1 MKKNLFYY
9 LFAMICSVALF
20 ASCSD
25 DDDEVTGLTID
36 QVVGTFT
43 GQLEVLNQSI
53 PGTSIFVTKVDANT
67 VKVELKDF
75 KFSGL
80 TIGDIS
86 AECKVAL
93 DREGDDFDLNG
104 QATLTVAALGNIEL
118 PISITGEV
126 DAKELDIDINITNVP
141 AKEHLSPLIV
151 KSTGKVTTGLPGN
164 TPGAV
169 GIDTSSR
176 AAALFAFPKMP
187 FKSNSPSK
195 RRVAF

>member
-1 MKKNLFYY
+1 MKVRSLLFST
-9 LFAMICSVALF
+9 LCMLAISVTF
-20 ASCSD
+20 TSCSD

-126 DAKELDIDINITNVP
+126 DAKELDIDINITTVP
-141 AKEHLSPLIV
+141 ALNTL
-151 KSTGKVTTGLPGN
+151 KVEFEGT
-164 TPGAV
+164 
-169 GIDTSSR
+169 
-176 AAALFAFPKMP
+176 K
-187 FKSNSPSK
+187 
-195 RRVAF
+195 

>member
-80 TIGDIS
+80 TIGDIK
-86 AECKVAL
+86 CRVAL

-141 AKEHLSPLIV
+141 ALNTL
-151 KSTGKVTTGLPGN
+151 KVEFEGT
-164 TPGAV
+164 
-169 GIDTSSR
+169 
-176 AAALFAFPKMP
+176 K
-187 FKSNSPSK
+187 
-195 RRVAF
+195 

>member
-1 MKKNLFYY
+1 MKTLRLIGTTLLMVVLCLNFT
-9 LFAMICSVALF
+9 A
-20 ASCSD
+20 CSD

-141 AKEHLSPLIV
+141 ALNTL
-151 KSTGKVTTGLPGN
+151 KVEFEGT
-164 TPGAV
+164 
-169 GIDTSSR
+169 
-176 AAALFAFPKMP
+176 K
-187 FKSNSPSK
+187 
-195 RRVAF
+195 

>member
-126 DAKELDIDINITNVP
+126 DAKEFLNDRCHSFVRQTDVCKKQTANFLTIRC
-141 AKEHLSPLIV
+141 K
-151 KSTGKVTTGLPGN
+151 
-164 TPGAV
+164 
-169 GIDTSSR
+169 DTI
-176 AAALFAFPKMP
+176 L
-187 FKSNSPSK
+187 
-195 RRVAF
+195 

>member
-1 MKKNLFYY
+1 MKVRSLLFST
-9 LFAMICSVALF
+9 LCMLAISVTF
-20 ASCSD
+20 TSCSD

-36 QVVGTFT
+36 QVVGTCT

-141 AKEHLSPLIV
+141 ALNTL
-151 KSTGKVTTGLPGN
+151 KVEFEGT
-164 TPGAV
+164 
-169 GIDTSSR
+169 
-176 AAALFAFPKMP
+176 K
-187 FKSNSPSK
+187 
-195 RRVAF
+195 

>member
-93 DREGDDFDLNG
+93 DREGDDFDLEWTG
-104 QATLTVAALGNIEL
+104 YFDTVAALGNIEL

-141 AKEHLSPLIV
+141 ALNTL
-151 KSTGKVTTGLPGN
+151 KVEFEGT
-164 TPGAV
+164 
-169 GIDTSSR
+169 
-176 AAALFAFPKMP
+176 K
-187 FKSNSPSK
+187 
-195 RRVAF
+195 

>member
-1 MKKNLFYY
+1 LFYY

-86 AECKVAL
+86 AECKVAFFL

-141 AKEHLSPLIV
+141 ALNTL
-151 KSTGKVTTGLPGN
+151 KVEFEGT
-164 TPGAV
+164 
-169 GIDTSSR
+169 
-176 AAALFAFPKMP
+176 K
-187 FKSNSPSK
+187 
-195 RRVAF
+195 

>member
-118 PISITGEV
+118 PISITAWTIRNGRRLERISKCV
-126 DAKELDIDINITNVP
+126 
-141 AKEHLSPLIV
+141 LIIQFV
-151 KSTGKVTTGLPGN
+151 SLKHWEKQKFQQ
-164 TPGAV
+164 
-169 GIDTSSR
+169 SR
-176 AAALFAFPKMP
+176 L
-187 FKSNSPSK
+187 
-195 RRVAF
+195 RIL

>member
-1 MKKNLFYY
+1 M
-9 LFAMICSVALF
+9 
-20 ASCSD
+20 
-25 DDDEVTGLTID
+25 
-36 QVVGTFT
+36 
-43 GQLEVLNQSI
+43 
-53 PGTSIFVTKVDANT
+53 
-67 VKVELKDF
+67 KVELKDF

-141 AKEHLSPLIV
+141 ALNTLKVEFERELNNRVKE
-151 KSTGKVTTGLPGN
+151 K
-164 TPGAV
+164 
-169 GIDTSSR
+169 
-176 AAALFAFPKMP
+176 
-187 FKSNSPSK
+187 
-195 RRVAF
+195 

>member
-36 QVVGTFT
+36 QVAGTFT

-80 TIGDIS
+80 TIGDIK
-86 AECKVAL
+86 CRVAL

-141 AKEHLSPLIV
+141 ALNTL
-151 KSTGKVTTGLPGN
+151 KVEFEGT
-164 TPGAV
+164 
-169 GIDTSSR
+169 
-176 AAALFAFPKMP
+176 K
-187 FKSNSPSK
+187 
-195 RRVAF
+195 

>member
-104 QATLTVAALGNIEL
+104 QAALGNIEL

-141 AKEHLSPLIV
+141 ALNTL
-151 KSTGKVTTGLPGN
+151 KVEFEGT
-164 TPGAV
+164 
-169 GIDTSSR
+169 
-176 AAALFAFPKMP
+176 K
-187 FKSNSPSK
+187 
-195 RRVAF
+195 

>member
-9 LFAMICSVALF
+9 LFAMICSVALQT
-20 ASCSD
+20 SCSD

-104 QATLTVAALGNIEL
+104 QATLTVAALENIEL

-141 AKEHLSPLIV
+141 ALNTL
-151 KSTGKVTTGLPGN
+151 KVEFEGT
-164 TPGAV
+164 
-169 GIDTSSR
+169 
-176 AAALFAFPKMP
+176 K
-187 FKSNSPSK
+187 
-195 RRVAF
+195 

>member
-1 MKKNLFYY
+1 MKVRSLLFST
-9 LFAMICSVALF
+9 LCMLAISVTF
-20 ASCSD
+20 TSCSD

-141 AKEHLSPLIV
+141 ALNTL
-151 KSTGKVTTGLPGN
+151 KVEFEGT
-164 TPGAV
+164 
-169 GIDTSSR
+169 
-176 AAALFAFPKMP
+176 K
-187 FKSNSPSK
+187 
-195 RRVAF
+195 

>member
-25 DDDEVTGLTID
+25 DDDEVTGLTIVD

-141 AKEHLSPLIV
+141 ALNTL
-151 KSTGKVTTGLPGN
+151 KVEFEGT
-164 TPGAV
+164 
-169 GIDTSSR
+169 
-176 AAALFAFPKMP
+176 K
-187 FKSNSPSK
+187 
-195 RRVAF
+195 

>member
-1 MKKNLFYY
+1 MYLSEIAGKEIVNLTTGER
-9 LFAMICSVALF
+9 LGVVGECDIIV
-20 ASCSD
+20 
-25 DDDEVTGLTID
+25 DEVTGLTID

-141 AKEHLSPLIV
+141 ALNTL
-151 KSTGKVTTGLPGN
+151 KVEFEGT
-164 TPGAV
+164 
-169 GIDTSSR
+169 
-176 AAALFAFPKMP
+176 K
-187 FKSNSPSK
+187 
-195 RRVAF
+195 

>member
-36 QVVGTFT
+36 QRWWGTFT

-141 AKEHLSPLIV
+141 ALNTL
-151 KSTGKVTTGLPGN
+151 KVEFEGT
-164 TPGAV
+164 
-169 GIDTSSR
+169 
-176 AAALFAFPKMP
+176 K
-187 FKSNSPSK
+187 
-195 RRVAF
+195 

>member
-104 QATLTVAALGNIEL
+104 QATLTVQLWGTLNCLFLLQVRWMPKNWIL
-118 PISITGEV
+118 ISIS
-126 DAKELDIDINITNVP
+126 P
-141 AKEHLSPLIV
+141 MYRHL
-151 KSTGKVTTGLPGN
+151 T
-164 TPGAV
+164 
-169 GIDTSSR
+169 R
-176 AAALFAFPKMP
+176 
-187 FKSNSPSK
+187 
-195 RRVAF
+195 